1 MAPGTL
7 SVADSFFFE
16 ELQAAVGRR
25 QASEWL
31 SSQRRACQGPGSS
44 SSTTPSSRSSTLSPP
59 PRRRP
64 DEVAAAAGA
73 PRKGGR
79 SFSSI
84 GAAQKPAKPQSS
96 VDAPA
101 AGEDES
107 EDAERLKRVL
117 RGGGRDAGLV
127 FTDAAHR
134 VCDVRT

>member
-7 SVADSFFFE
+7 SVADSFFLE

-84 GAAQKPAKPQSS
+84 GAAQKPARPQSS
-96 VDAPA
+96 VDATA
-101 AGEDES
+101 AG